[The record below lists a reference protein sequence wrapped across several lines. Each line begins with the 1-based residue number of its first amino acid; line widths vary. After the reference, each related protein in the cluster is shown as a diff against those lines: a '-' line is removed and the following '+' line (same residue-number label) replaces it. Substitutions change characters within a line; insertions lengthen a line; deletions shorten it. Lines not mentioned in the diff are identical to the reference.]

1 MKKKIINQQFKS
13 TLKIIVFTIS
23 IYVHIYQSLIKNY
36 LIFLFLFHLSIS
48 HESLLII
55 PFNKQSINEIYKIE
69 SVCSQINTN

>member
-1 MKKKIINQQFKS
+1 MKKKNYKPAVQKHTQNHSFYYFNQCTYLSKS
-13 TLKIIVFTIS
+13 HQKLPLFS
-23 IYVHIYQSLIKNY
+23 
-36 LIFLFLFHLSIS
+36 FLFHLSIS